1 MENVLFKISFPAE
14 FHAQTAVE
22 AAVILHPQ
30 IKDKLA
36 EISNIE
42 VTTHES
48 AIRIISK
55 SGQLNNQADRD
66 HCLQY
71 MIAIGLIHGDLIAE
85 RYEDDVASDPRID
98 ELRAK
103 MIIKEDQ
110 RYTNEYLEAEKRSI
124 ANKIQI
130 FFNDGTSTDAIEVE
144 YPIGHKRRR
153 EEGIPVLEKK
163 FENNLGKIF
172 DEEKVQIILSKCL
185 DQDELESMTV
195 LDFQEL
201 FTVKENSF

>member
-1 MENVLFKISFPAE
+1 
-14 FHAQTAVE
+14 
-22 AAVILHPQ
+22 
-30 IKDKLA
+30 
-36 EISNIE
+36 
-42 VTTHES
+42 
-48 AIRIISK
+48 
-55 SGQLNNQADRD
+55 
-66 HCLQY
+66 

-85 RYEDDVASDPRID
+85 HYEDDVASDPRID

-103 MIIKEDQ
+103 MTIKEDQ

-185 DQDELESMTV
+185 DQDELESMSV